1 MVKIITR
8 EIFPGSFFCLVKN
21 FSSMCEG
28 SYIEQT
34 VEVCVMVL
42 LHFFQVTPP
51 RGPSGDLPD
60 PAGPL
65 SLLLCT
71 FVSDRRSKCSCCQH
85 LATRGREFKVE
96 NRAPFQAYK

>member
-1 MVKIITR
+1 MVKIITH

-51 RGPSGDLPD
+51 RGPSGNLPD
-60 PAGPL
+60 PA
-65 SLLLCT
+65 

-96 NRAPFQAYK
+96 NRAPFQAYKQ